1 MTVQNAPATDE
12 YTAYEYATVRVPRTF
27 EPLFRDTY
35 PGFGWTVENPRAT
48 TSVASVPLGRTQR
61 SETVTLQLKRDRN
74 LKNRDMVRALQEE
87 ADTALTTIISLERSK
102 TSRAMVVAVT
112 IGIVGSAFLAGSVF
126 AMNAGLAVL
135 SVALGALGLF
145 GWVGGGIS
153 YRQVKRRRA
162 RHVDPLI
169 ENALDTLHE
178 ASRRAA
184 HLLR

>member
-12 YTAYEYATVRVPRTF
+12 YTAYEYATVRVPHTF

-74 LKNRDMVRALQEE
+74 LKNRDMVRA
-87 ADTALTTIISLERSK
+87 AG
-102 TSRAMVVAVT
+102 VVAVT